1 VWYLFQHPMPVA
13 WLLADIL
20 TILVTLL
27 VGIFIVRK
35 SRHPLVAML
44 ECFGF
49 VFLYVPGYL
58 RLVPWLWSYALVGS
72 LTSWG
77 RGCCQDRKLKRSIL
91 PRI

>member
-1 VWYLFQHPMPVA
+1 VRYLFQHPMPVA

-27 VGIFIVRK
+27 VGIFIVKK

-49 VFLYVPGYL
+49 VFLYEP
-58 RLVPWLWSYALVGS
+58 
-72 LTSWG
+72 
-77 RGCCQDRKLKRSIL
+77 
-91 PRI
+91 